1 MSDSSDRRLGE
12 IDRLIIAFD
21 RTLRGAARTS
31 RGGMSAAPVHTAA
44 EDALD
49 GREPRH
55 PTGAATDDALDGRE
69 PRHSPGSAADDAL
82 DESER
87 RYSAGAG
94 AEDALDEPDP
104 RHPAGD
110 ATDDA
115 LDERERRHSAGL
127 MRVDHAGEVAA
138 QALYRG
144 QALTARDPAV
154 RAAMEEA
161 AREESDHLAWCRAR
175 LEELGAAP
183 SRLDPLWYA
192 GSLAIGAVA
201 GLAGDRWSL
210 GFVVETE
217 RQVAEHLGDHL
228 ARLPAGD
235 HRSRALLRQMR
246 ADEQRHATR
255 AHAAGG
261 APLPPIVRRAMRA
274 ASRIMT
280 RSAYWI

>member
-1 MSDSSDRRLGE
+1 MSDHPGRRLGE

-21 RTLRGAARTS
+21 RALRGVARTG
-31 RGGMSAAPVHTAA
+31 RDGTRHVRAGIVA

-49 GREPRH
+49 GREPQD
-55 PTGAATDDALDGRE
+55 PAGSVAGGALDGSG
-69 PRHSPGSAADDAL
+69 PRD
-82 DESER
+82 
-87 RYSAGAG
+87 
-94 AEDALDEPDP
+94 
-104 RHPAGD
+104 PAGSVAD
-110 ATDDA
+110 GA

-127 MRVDHAGEVAA
+127 MRVNHAGEVAA

-144 QALTARDPAV
+144 QSLTAREPEV
-154 RAAMEEA
+154 RAAMGEA
-161 AREESDHLAWCRAR
+161 AREEGDHLVWCRAR

-192 GSLAIGAVA
+192 GSLAIGAAA

-217 RQVAEHLGDHL
+217 RQVAEHLGDHI

-246 ADEQRHATR
+246 ADEQRHAVR
-255 AHAAGG
+255 ARAAGG
-261 APLPPIVRRAMRA
+261 VPLPPIVRRAMRA
-274 ASRIMT
+274 ASKVMT